1 MPIIYIL
8 SPGLTE
14 LTKSPC
20 RTTLTDW
27 GSKPGGADYGS
38 YWTTICCMFLNELS
52 PYSNSNGLSLSS

>member
-14 LTKSPC
+14 LTKSPW
-20 RTTLTDW
+20 RTTFTDW

-38 YWTTICCMFLNELS
+38 YWTTICCIFLNELR
-52 PYSNSNGLSLSS
+52 PY